1 MKKRLAVVA
10 VLFLPILIYI
20 YFALGVPK
28 AFRAPFFG
36 PRKAI
41 EVKDKN
47 GNPKTDTLWYSI
59 PPFKFTTTG
68 NHTFDSHTLD
78 GNLYIAIFVH
88 PDSLGKLLPIFAED
102 IRLNRMSYNY
112 ARFVFFYPGD
122 SLGNPT
128 PGAPDF
134 ATEMKLGADTAFT
147 VFLPPATFDSL
158 HDTQYFIPDPTRK
171 KDPWATW
178 SDAVLIDRKGRIRGY
193 YDVRYAAELKKMKE
207 DVRFIKFRDEA
218 SQTLDDS
225 KVEQKKK

>member
-1 MKKRLAVVA
+1 MKKRLAVLA

-36 PRKAI
+36 PRQAI
-41 EVKDKN
+41 QVKDKN
-47 GNPKTDTLWYSI
+47 GNPKTDTAWFAI
-59 PPFKFTTTG
+59 HPFQFQTTG
-68 NHTFDSHTLD
+68 NHLFSSKSLD
-78 GNLYIAIFVH
+78 GNLYIALFVH
-88 PDSLGKLLPIFAED
+88 PDSLRATLPIFAED
-102 IRLNRMSYNY
+102 IKLNRMSYNY

-122 SLGNPT
+122 TAGNAPAN
-128 PGAPDF
+128 APDF
-134 ATEMKLGADTAFT
+134 AKEMRLGPDTAFT
-147 VFLPPATFDSL
+147 VFLSPDLFTQM
-158 HDTQYFIPDPTRK
+158 HDGEYFVPDPSRK

-178 SDAVLIDRKGRIRGY
+178 SDAVLIDHKGRIRGY
-193 YDVRYAAELKKMKE
+193 YNIRYAAELKKMKE

>member
-1 MKKRLAVVA
+1 MKKRLALFA

-36 PRKAI
+36 PRQAI
-41 EVKDKN
+41 QVKDKN
-47 GNPKTDTLWYSI
+47 GNPKTDTLWYSV
-59 PPFKFTTTG
+59 PPFKLNSYG
-68 NHTFDSHTLD
+68 NHTFDSRSLN
-78 GNLYIAIFVH
+78 GNLYVALFVH
-88 PDSLGKLLPIFAED
+88 PDSLQKTMAIFAED
-102 IRLNRMSYNY
+102 IKLNRMSYNY

-122 SLGNPT
+122 SIGNPL

-134 ATEMKLGADTAFT
+134 AADMRLGADTAFT
-147 VFLPPATFDSL
+147 VFPVAAAFDSL
-158 HDTQYFIPDPTRK
+158 HTHYFIPDPSRK

-178 SDAVLIDRKGRIRGY
+178 SDAVLIDHKGRIRGY
-193 YDVRYAAELKKMKE
+193 YNIRYAAELKKMKE
-207 DVRFIKFRDEA
+207 DIRFIKFRDEA